1 MAVRRKSHNLDE
13 SLLKRAKRV
22 LGAKTETATIH
33 DALRAVLVGE
43 DAVHDL
49 RTVRGKVQFR
59 PEFAREMR
67 AELRRR

>member
-22 LGAKTETATIH
+22 LGAKTETAAIH

-43 DAVHDL
+43 DAVRDL
-49 RTVRGKVQFR
+49 RAVHGKVRFR
-59 PEFAREMR
+59 PEFVREMR